1 MDTRTIQRQIL
12 IVEDDQD
19 MREAYKVF
27 FSDQRDK
34 YEVNIVGD
42 ALEAT
47 RMMNEVRFDLVIV
60 DIIMEPVAGD
70 SLSIFIRE
78 NKETADIP
86 ILVISVLSPETLEGL
101 KTLKNIHFL
110 HKPITE
116 DLLLGKIDEILA
128 ESRI

>member
-1 MDTRTIQRQIL
+1 MESKTIQQQIL

-27 FSDQRDK
+27 FSDQKDN
-34 YEVNIVGD
+34 YEVNIVSG

-47 RMMNEVRFDLVIV
+47 RMMNEIRFDLVIV

-78 NKETADIP
+78 NKDTADIP

-101 KTLKNIHFL
+101 KTLRNIHFL
-110 HKPITE
+110 HKPINE
-116 DLLLGKIDEILA
+116 NLLLKRIGEILTHKVG
-128 ESRI
+128 

>member
-1 MDTRTIQRQIL
+1 METKTIQKQIL

-27 FSDQRDK
+27 FADQEDN

-47 RMMNEVRFDLVIV
+47 RIMNEVRFDLVIV

-101 KTLKNIHFL
+101 KTLQNIHFL

-116 DLLLGKIDEILA
+116 DLLLKKISDVLT
-128 ESRI
+128 

>member
-1 MDTRTIQRQIL
+1 MESKTIQRQIL

-27 FSDQRDK
+27 FADQKDS

-47 RMMNEVRFDLVIV
+47 RMMNEIRFDLVIA

-78 NKETADIP
+78 NKNTADIP
-86 ILVISVLSPETLEGL
+86 ILVISVLSPETLEG
-101 KTLKNIHFL
+101 
-110 HKPITE
+110 
-116 DLLLGKIDEILA
+116 
-128 ESRI
+128 

>member
-78 NKETADIP
+78 NKETTDIP

-128 ESRI
+128 EARS